1 MPSLHF
7 LPSWPFERKHGKH
20 TKTLSELSSGNV
32 NLNKINNNNN
42 KKHLKGIF
50 VFHTHYNEMHSV
62 GVSIGGKI
70 KKKKQQEKIKIF
82 GRTGMKNIRD
92 TTVVLMQLGD

>member
-1 MPSLHF
+1 
-7 LPSWPFERKHGKH
+7 
-20 TKTLSELSSGNV
+20 
-32 NLNKINNNNN
+32 
-42 KKHLKGIF
+42 
-50 VFHTHYNEMHSV
+50 MHSV

-70 KKKKQQEKIKIF
+70 KKKQQEKIKIF

>member
-20 TKTLSELSSGNV
+20 TKTFSELSSGNV
-32 NLNKINNNNN
+32 NLNKINNNN
-42 KKHLKGIF
+42 KKTFERQF

-70 KKKKQQEKIKIF
+70 KKKQQEKIKIF